1 LTHFNAGALAM
12 AQEAFD
18 ALADPARRQILKFLA
33 DHDEATA
40 GEIAGQVSTIGRTAV
55 SSHLRVLRSAA
66 LVTERRD
73 GRFRY
78 YSLDAHGPVRD
89 VLSFLERLLGSSPES
104 LAAAIDAGSERDASS
119 EREPD
124 PRLRRDEPSSSW
136 RKISASRVGPA
147 GPSE

>member
-1 LTHFNAGALAM
+1 M
-12 AQEAFD
+12 AQDAFD
-18 ALADPARRQILKFLA
+18 ALADPTRRQILVFLA

-40 GEIAGQVSTIGRTAV
+40 GDIAAQIGTIGRTAV

-89 VLSFLERLLGSSPES
+89 ALSFLQRLLGSSLKS
-104 LAAAIDAGSERDASS
+104 LAAAVDAGSEREHD
-119 EREPD
+119 RRV
-124 PRLRRDEPSSSW
+124 PR
-136 RKISASRVGPA
+136 
-147 GPSE
+147 